1 MIRRFLTGETGKLIV
16 HSLGSLGRKC
26 INLLDFKRILTLHP
40 MSNDIRIKRGIT
52 LRLKGE
58 AEKTLVEAP
67 RSKTFAIKPP
77 DFHSVVPKMVVKEGA
92 KVQAGDELFFSKYT
106 ESVRFTSPVSG
117 TLKEIKRAEKRR
129 IIEVIIEADAND
141 TYRDFGILDPL
152 KSEANAV
159 KERILN
165 SGAWAFINQRPY
177 DIVADPKDTPKAI
190 FVSAMNTAPLSADVE
205 FILKDRMDAFQAGLN
220 ALTKLTPGKVHLSYA
235 KGSSAFNGLK
245 NVELHQVSGP
255 HPASN
260 VGVQIHH
267 IDPVNIGER
276 VWVVNPEDV
285 AIIGELFLTGKFN
298 AVRTLVVA
306 GTEAK
311 DRKYFRTKIGANISE
326 LIGTVDNENV
336 RIISGDVLTGQRL
349 SNGQYI
355 GFYPNEL
362 TLIPEGN
369 NYRMFGWMP
378 FFYNNIPSNSRTSLA
393 WMFPKK
399 KYEVNTNLHGEERA
413 LVVTG
418 EMEEV
423 MPMDIFPMQLLK
435 ACMAGNIEKMENLG
449 IYEVAP
455 EDFALVD
462 YVNTSKLEAQE
473 IIRLGLDLMI
483 TEVG

>member
-1 MIRRFLTGETGKLIV
+1 
-16 HSLGSLGRKC
+16 
-26 INLLDFKRILTLHP
+26 

-117 TLKEIKRAEKRR
+117 TLKEIKRGEKRR
-129 IIEVIIEADAND
+129 IMEVIIEADAND
-141 TYRDFGILDPL
+141 TYRDFGVLDPSTSDANTVKQRILD
-152 KSEANAV
+152 
-159 KERILN
+159 

-177 DIVADPKDTPKAI
+177 DIIADPKDAPKAI

-205 FILKDRMDAFQAGLN
+205 FILKDRIKEFQAGLD
-220 ALTKLTPGKVHLSYA
+220 ALSKLTPGKVHVSYA
-235 KGSSAFNGLK
+235 KGTSAFNSLK
-245 NVELHQVSGP
+245 NVEMHQVSGP
-255 HPASN
+255 HPAAN
-260 VGVQIHH
+260 VGVQIHK
-267 IDPVNIGER
+267 IDPLNAGER
-276 VWVVNPEDV
+276 VWAVNPEDV

-298 AVRTLVVA
+298 ALRTVA
-306 GTEAK
+306 VTGTEAK
-311 DRKYFRTKIGANISE
+311 DHKYFRTKIGANVSD
-326 LIGTVDNENV
+326 LVGQVDEDNV
-336 RIISGDVLTGQRL
+336 RIISGDVLTGQQVR
-349 SNGQYI
+349 NGQPI

-369 NYRMFGWMP
+369 KFRMFGWLP
-378 FFYNNIPSNSRTSLA
+378 FTYNNIPSNSRTSLT

-399 KYEVNTNLHGEERA
+399 KYEVNTNLNGEERA

-423 MPMDIFPMQLLK
+423 MPMDIYPMQLLK
-435 ACMAGNIEKMENLG
+435 ACMAGDIEKMENLG

>member
-1 MIRRFLTGETGKLIV
+1 
-16 HSLGSLGRKC
+16 
-26 INLLDFKRILTLHP
+26 
-40 MSNDIRIKRGIT
+40 MSNDIRIKRGLT

-58 AEKTLVEAP
+58 ADKTIVDAP

-77 DFHSVVPKMVVKEGA
+77 DFHAVVPKMVVKEGA
-92 KVQAGDELFFSKYT
+92 AVQAGDELFFSKYT
-106 ESVRFTSPVSG
+106 PEVRFTSPVSG
-117 TLKEIKRAEKRR
+117 TLKEIKRGDKRR
-129 IIEVIIEADAND
+129 IMEIILEADATD
-141 TYRDFGILDPL
+141 SYKEFGTMDPL
-152 KSEANAV
+152 TADAEAV
-159 KERILN
+159 KNRILE
-165 SGAWAFINQRPY
+165 SGCWAFVNQRPY

-205 FILKDRMDAFQAGLN
+205 FLLKDKMDAFQAGLN
-220 ALTKLTPGKVHLSYA
+220 ALSKLTAGKVHVSYA
-235 KGSSAFNGLK
+235 NGSSAFKGLQ
-245 NVELHQVSGP
+245 NVETHMVSGP

-260 VGVQIHH
+260 VGVQIHN
-267 IDPVNIGER
+267 IDPINIGER
-276 VWVVNPEDV
+276 VWTVNPEDV

-298 AVRTLVVA
+298 AERTLAVV

-311 DRKYFRTKIGANISE
+311 DRKYFKTKIGANVAD
-326 LIGTVDNENV
+326 LVGTVDEDNV
-336 RIISGDVLTGQRL
+336 RIISGDVLTGQKV
-349 SNGQYI
+349 SNNGYI
-355 GFYPNEL
+355 GFLPNEI

-369 NYRMFGWMP
+369 KYRMFGWLP
-378 FFYNNIPSNSRTSLA
+378 FTYNNIPSNSRTSLT
-393 WMFPKK
+393 WLFPKK

-423 MPMDIFPMQLLK
+423 MPMDIYPMQLLK
-435 ACMAGNIEKMENLG
+435 ACMAGDIEKMENLG

-462 YVNTSKLEAQE
+462 YVNTSKIEAQE